1 MTAAELKFRTRR
13 WRAARDLEEQLR
25 PGRDQAVREA
35 VAAGLTHRA
44 IADAVGFS
52 DGLVTLILN
61 KETPKP

>member
-1 MTAAELKFRTRR
+1 MTTDELRARTAPWRR
-13 WRAARDLEEQLR
+13 ARDTEKALR

-44 IADAVGFS
+44 IADAVGFT
-52 DGLVTLILN
+52 DGLVTPILN